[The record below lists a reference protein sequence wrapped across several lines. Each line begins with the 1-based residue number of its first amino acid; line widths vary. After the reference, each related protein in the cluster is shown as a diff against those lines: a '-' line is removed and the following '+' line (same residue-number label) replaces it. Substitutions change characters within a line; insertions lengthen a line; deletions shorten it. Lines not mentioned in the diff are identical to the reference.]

1 MGTNLSDVKAS
12 IELTTS
18 GRLQGY
24 IAGSAANLG
33 PVRIISLNAHLTGA
47 DGEITIQDAT
57 TATGDIK
64 IHLKGGSTSND
75 TLNFNFGGK
84 QGGLAEMHTE
94 IIDDRSKNIGS
105 NFADIGRIDGKDLR
119 YKTLILLWL

>member
-64 IHLKGGSTSND
+64 IHLKGGSGSNE
-75 TLNFNFGGK
+75 TLNFNFGGNGVK
-84 QGGLAEMHTE
+84 FDTAPYVTLSA
-94 IIDDRSKNIGS
+94 IDSFTAYYG
-105 NFADIGRIDGKDLR
+105 
-119 YKTLILLWL
+119 

>member
-75 TLNFNFGGK
+75 TLNFTFGGNGVK
-84 QGGLAEMHTE
+84 FDTAPYVTLSA
-94 IIDDRSKNIGS
+94 IDSFTAYYG
-105 NFADIGRIDGKDLR
+105 
-119 YKTLILLWL
+119 